1 MLKAHLLRIM
11 KNRLS
16 LLFIIYIIVL
26 PSLEIPLIYYFHINA
41 GGNPPMPYC
50 AFILAGYS
58 VFQIPQKLL
67 EWFLPIYLLVI
78 VADNAAT
85 DYRVGYFN
93 VMTVKC
99 GKKRYF
105 LDKLRTSFLVSFGV
119 VLISLFTNL
128 LLVNIV
134 FRGGT
139 EEIMSID
146 PAWPDFT
153 NLCLQ
158 NPILT
163 DILYSV
169 WFSFMAGLCGM
180 LGAALTFFFKNRKLS
195 YIASFGL
202 WMILVAQKKS
212 LALVW
217 QPYTEYPLTT
227 LLVISAIF
235 IILYIGMTAMIAL
248 YELLLK
254 SGKDIV

>member
-41 GGNPPMPYC
+41 GGNLPMPYC
-50 AFILAGYS
+50 AFTLAGYS
-58 VFQIPQKLL
+58 LFQIPQKLFG
-67 EWFLPIYLLVI
+67 WFLPIYLLVI
-78 VADNAAT
+78 VADNAAI

-93 VMTVKC
+93 
-99 GKKRYF
+99 KKKYF
-105 LDKLRTSFLVSFGV
+105 LDKLLTSFVVSFGV

-134 FRGGT
+134 FCSGT

-153 NLCLQ
+153 NLCLR

-163 DILYSV
+163 DILYSI

-180 LGAALTFFFKNRKLS
+180 LGAALTFFLKNRKLS
-195 YIASFGL
+195 YITSFGL
-202 WMILVAQKKS
+202 WMVLVAQKKS
-212 LALVW
+212 LALAW

-227 LLVISAIF
+227 LLEISIIF
-235 IILYIGMTAMIAL
+235 IILYISIIVMIAL
-248 YELLLK
+248 YEMVFK